1 MIRPEQRPV
10 LRYETPGPRNGRCPL
25 CSSGRKLKKCCLAPP
40 TQATFDARK
49 QAITDLTDAMAAEG
63 VRVVTA

>member
-1 MIRPEQRPV
+1 VVKTRQPIQWA
-10 LRYETPGPRNGRCPL
+10 ETPGPRNGRCPL

-40 TQATFDARK
+40 TQATFDAKK
-49 QAITDLTDAMAAEG
+49 QAIADLTDAMAAEG